1 LYEHSYQDKATECP
15 EFIAPDTCFVYGQWG
30 RERGQGDKGTR
41 GGGDKE
47 MGRLGEG
54 ETRRRAILL
63 QFDLISSN
71 FQLPTP
77 DPHLPT
83 DLITSVY
90 IN

>member
-1 LYEHSYQDKATECP
+1 L
-15 EFIAPDTCFVYGQWG
+15 FIDIG
-30 RERGQGDKGTR
+30 EEKGTR

-71 FQLPTP
+71 FQLPTSDSRLPTP